1 MLESELPASIANK
14 SVDEFVSNLD
24 DLDSRVRNLKVP
36 LTFSNLV
43 FALRSH
49 VNVVRA
55 RIPKHTAVQSK

>member
-1 MLESELPASIANK
+1 
-14 SVDEFVSNLD
+14 VDEFVKKLD
-24 DLDSRVRNLKVP
+24 ALESKVRNLKVP

-55 RIPKHTAVQSK
+55 RIPKGT